1 MWKNDSENFVKFTGK
16 QVWWSPF
23 FNNLHFSLKR
33 PQAQVFSWEFH
44 DILQN
49 SATQWWLWW
58 CWWLWIVPVEM
69 VEQRKSLSL
78 ISSKDHCQRFSSSQ
92 NLSSGFVEWSCTV
105 VITPTPWRH
114 WCAVIETSFMK
125 TWGGPFV
132 ISYKLDLTSHFIS
145 SARKQPSSMISY
157 SNQQYL
163 NKNWYNLFWKI
174 FLIPFSKQ
182 NMLLQVLLCSLCQ
195 CKVHLLLYVPR
206 NPIKSE
212 RKLFWKI
219 VYDKSFCHLL

>member
-33 PQAQVFSWEFH
+33 PQAQVFSWEFR

-49 SATQWWLWW
+49 STTQWWLWW
-58 CWWLWIVPVEM
+58 CWWLWIVPVEI

-78 ISSKDHCQRFSSSQ
+78 ISSKDHCQRFSPSQ
-92 NLSSGFVEWSCTV
+92 NLSSGFVEWSFTV

-125 TWGGPFV
+125 TWGAICNFLQTWFNKSLYQQCQKTT
-132 ISYKLDLTSHFIS
+132 IKYDLVLQ
-145 SARKQPSSMISY
+145 SA
-157 SNQQYL
+157 
-163 NKNWYNLFWKI
+163 
-174 FLIPFSKQ
+174 
-182 NMLLQVLLCSLCQ
+182 VL
-195 CKVHLLLYVPR
+195 K
-206 NPIKSE
+206 
-212 RKLFWKI
+212 
-219 VYDKSFCHLL
+219 

>member
-1 MWKNDSENFVKFTGK
+1 MIMMMLMIMNCSRGNGWTTKVVKPYFQQGPLSEIFTFAESEFRLRWMKLYSSDNPYTMAPLVCCYWNFLHE
-16 QVWWSPF
+16 
-23 FNNLHFSLKR
+23 NL
-33 PQAQVFSWEFH
+33 
-44 DILQN
+44 
-49 SATQWWLWW
+49 
-58 CWWLWIVPVEM
+58 
-69 VEQRKSLSL
+69 
-78 ISSKDHCQRFSSSQ
+78 
-92 NLSSGFVEWSCTV
+92 
-105 VITPTPWRH
+105 
-114 WCAVIETSFMK
+114 
-125 TWGGPFV
+125 GGAFV

-145 SARKQPSSMISY
+145 SARKQPSSMILY